1 MKKLLSF
8 SLMITMFCML
18 SSTALAADCSYWT
31 SQAKWQFCCQPCQ
44 NICPDSTQN
53 GNQNGSQIGSY
64 DWWQSLLEQ
73 IYGNQTDSTPD
84 TTPEATPDT
93 TPETTPDDTTDNT
106 TDTPDTT
113 PDDVVVPDNNG
124 SGTENNGSTGSTG
137 SNTTQSSNAYY
148 AEQVVTLVNQER
160 AAEGLSPV
168 TMDDD
173 VAAAALVRAREC
185 ATSFSHTRPNGT
197 SCFTA
202 LKETGVSYR
211 GAGENIAYGQQTPT
225 EVMQAW
231 MNSSGHRANILNGD
245 YTKIGVAYTVIN
257 GTPYWAQFFIY

>member
-8 SLMITMFCML
+8 SLMIALFCML
-18 SSTALAADCSYWT
+18 SSTALAADCNHQTVQS
-31 SQAKWQFCCQPCQ
+31 KWQFCCQPCQ
-44 NICPDSTQN
+44 IICPGGAQN

-73 IYGNQTDSTPD
+73 IYGSQQKPDATPD
-84 TTPEATPDT
+84 NTPEATPDN
-93 TPETTPDDTTDNT
+93 ESDSTPDNTPNNAPDN
-106 TDTPDTT
+106 
-113 PDDVVVPDNNG
+113 VVIPDNN
-124 SGTENNGSTGSTG
+124 TG
-137 SNTTQSSNAYY
+137 SNGSNGNTGSNIHQTSNAYY
-148 AEQVVTLVNQER
+148 AEQVVAIVNQER
-160 AAEGLSPV
+160 AAAGLSPV
-168 TMDDD
+168 TLDAD
-173 VAAAALVRAREC
+173 VSAAALVRAKEC
-185 ATSFSHTRPNGT
+185 AQSFSHTRPNGS

-202 LKETGVSYR
+202 LKEAGINYR

-231 MNSSGHRANILNGD
+231 MNSSGHRANIMNSQ